1 MKILFD
7 ARTTGPDGI
16 GRYVRNLA
24 QSIHNR
30 LIKQPENPFELITRN
45 YNLQNICD
53 ACNLD
58 NSPHYS
64 EAEIRNKGII
74 ISQRNP
80 DLIHCT
86 DYRTPLENHGVPVVV
101 TIHDIFRYTNP
112 ELCYS
117 DDVFRKKY
125 GESIFKEIKN
135 ISALVERKLSS
146 VELAS
151 IQKLDSEHFRYY
163 SGMLLWA
170 IKSASTIITPTNTVK
185 DEINKYF
192 GQQSKIQV
200 IPYGIDHVDKQTETV
215 ATLPSISLPT
225 KYILYVGQYRS
236 HKNVDKLINSFKLA
250 SERINDLHL
259 VLVGPDFINN
269 QEIDQFIKSLDIE
282 NKVDIFGSLNYENLR
297 YVYENAVALVHL
309 SRLEGFG
316 LTPLEALSFGTPV
329 IAADNRVLKEILR
342 DEATY
347 VDPENI
353 NEVVK
358 KIISIASDPVDEIKK
373 NKRVSYAAT
382 FTWDRTAEMTINV
395 YNITLLDNKIH
406 DDST

>member
-30 LIKQPENPFELITRN
+30 LVTQPGNSFELITRN
-45 YNLQNICD
+45 YNLKNICGT
-53 ACNLD
+53 CNLD
-58 NSPHYS
+58 DSPHYS
-64 EAEIRNKGII
+64 EDEIRNKSII
-74 ISQRNP
+74 INQRNP

-86 DYRTPLENHGVPVVV
+86 DYRTPLENYGVPVVV

-117 DDVFRKKY
+117 DDIFRKKY
-125 GESIFKEIKN
+125 GESVFEEIKN
-135 ISALVERKLSS
+135 ISVLVERKLSS
-146 VELAS
+146 AELAS
-151 IQKLDSEHFRYY
+151 IQKSDSEHFRYY
-163 SGMLLWA
+163 SRMLLWA
-170 IKSASTIITPTNTVK
+170 IKSTSTIITPTNAVK
-185 DEINKYF
+185 DEINKHF

-200 IPYGIDHVDKQTETV
+200 IPYGIDHVDRQTETV
-215 ATLPSISLPT
+215 ATLPSISLPA

-236 HKNVDKLINSFKLA
+236 HKNVDKLIKSFKIAL
-250 SERINDLHL
+250 ERINDLHL

-269 QEIDQFIKSLDIE
+269 QEIQQFIKSLNIE
-282 NKVDIFGSLNYENLR
+282 NNVDIFGSLSYENLK
-297 YVYENAVALVHL
+297 YVYEGSYALVHL

-329 IAADNRVLKEILR
+329 IAANNPVLKEVLR
-342 DEATY
+342 DQATY
-347 VDPENI
+347 VDPEDI
-353 NEVVK
+353 NEVAK
-358 KIISIASDPVDEIKK
+358 EIISIISNPHAQDDK

-382 FTWDRTAEMTINV
+382 FTWNRAAEMTIDV
-395 YNITLLDNKIH
+395 YNKMLLENKTH
-406 DDST
+406 DY

>member
-30 LIKQPENPFELITRN
+30 LVKQTENSFELISRN

-58 NSPHYS
+58 DSPHYS

-86 DYRTPLENHGVPVVV
+86 DYRTPLDSHGVPVVV

-112 ELCYS
+112 ELCYG
-117 DDVFRKKY
+117 DDLFRKKY
-125 GESIFKEIKN
+125 GDSIFEEIKN
-135 ISALVERKLSS
+135 ISAL
-146 VELAS
+146 
-151 IQKLDSEHFRYY
+151 IDQKLTADASTLIHKSDSEHFKYY
-163 SGMLLWA
+163 SRMLWWA
-170 IKSASTIITPTNTVK
+170 ITSASTIITPTNAVK
-185 DEINKYF
+185 DEINKHF

-200 IPYGIDHVDKQTETV
+200 IPYGIDHIDRHTENV
-215 ATLPSISLPT
+215 ATLPSISLPN
-225 KYILYVGQYRS
+225 KYILYVGQNRS
-236 HKNVDKLINSFKLA
+236 HKNVDKLIKSFKLV

-269 QEIDQFIKSLDIE
+269 REIEQFIVSLDIE
-282 NKVDIFGSLNYENLR
+282 NKVDVFGSLNYENLR
-297 YVYENAVALVHL
+297 YVYENAEALVHL

-316 LTPLEALSFGTPV
+316 LTPLETLSFGTPV
-329 IAADNRVLKEILR
+329 VAANNPVLKEVLR
-342 DEATY
+342 DHATY
-347 VDPENI
+347 VDPENVM
-353 NEVVK
+353 EVSK
-358 KIISIASDPVDEIKK
+358 EIISIVTNPHDEDDK
-373 NKRVSYAAT
+373 NNRVSYAAT
-382 FTWDRTAEMTINV
+382 FTWNRAAEMTINV
-395 YNITLLDNKIH
+395 YNKTLLENKTH
-406 DDST
+406 D